1 MRAAAG
7 ILAIDQ
13 GSHASRAL
21 VYDAAGRVVA
31 HGMAAVDARRPCP
44 GWVEHD
50 AEALVRSV
58 FAAID
63 DALVQP
69 GVQGLAIEAAGL
81 ATQRSSI
88 VCWDCASGWPLS
100 PVISW
105 QDRRN
110 AAWLAGLG
118 LDPVRIHAL
127 TGLVPSPHYGAS
139 KLRWCLDH
147 LAPVR
152 EAAAAGTLACGP
164 LASFLAARLLRER
177 PFLVDP
183 ANASRTLLWDVNS
196 QDWAPE
202 LLAHFGINP
211 DWLPRCVPSRH
222 EFGTLERGGRCL
234 PMRVMTGDQAAA
246 LFAWGAPEP
255 GVFYV
260 NIGTGAFVQCLS
272 DAGGAA
278 PPGILRSVAWS
289 APGERL
295 QVLEGTVNGAGAALE
310 WLAAARGVPGQSLLE
325 PAQAVLASRVS
336 LPLFMNFVG
345 GLGSPYWQAA
355 GEPAF
360 CLAEGGSA
368 SAGPGA
374 EAAAVLE
381 SIAFLLRVNIETMA
395 THGRLGSQGTA
406 RIAISGGLAQ
416 LDPLCR
422 CLASLCGMPVSRR
435 ADVEATAQGLGWL
448 LGVRRREAER
458 PERFEPEPDPALHQR
473 FRRWREAME
482 RNIGWST

>member
-21 VYDAAGRVVA
+21 VYDADGRVVA
-31 HGMAAVDARRPCP
+31 RGEAAVDARHPRP

-50 AEALVRSV
+50 ADALLASVFDAVDAALAEPGVRS
-58 FAAID
+58 
-63 DALVQP
+63 
-69 GVQGLAIEAAGL
+69 LAIEAAGL

-88 VCWDCASGWPLS
+88 VCWDRATGQPLS
-100 PVISW
+100 PVLSW

-118 LDPVRIHAL
+118 LDPARVHAL

-152 EAAAAGTLACGP
+152 RAAADGTLACGP
-164 LASFLAARLLRER
+164 LASFLAARLLREQ
-177 PFLVDP
+177 PCVVDP
-183 ANASRTLLWDVNS
+183 ANASRTLLWDVRTG
-196 QDWAPE
+196 DWAPE
-202 LLAHFGINP
+202 LLACFGISA

-222 EFGTLERGGRCL
+222 EFGTLERGGRLL
-234 PMRVMTGDQAAA
+234 PLRVMTGDQAAA

-260 NIGTGAFVQCLS
+260 NIGTGAFVQCL
-272 DAGGAA
+272 AAPGAVT

-289 APGERL
+289 APGEHL

-310 WLAAARGVPGQSLLE
+310 WLAAMQGVPVQALLE
-325 PAQAVLASRVS
+325 VGQAIRAAPGG

-345 GLGSPYWQAA
+345 GLGSPYWHPG

-360 CLAEGGSA
+360 RNDVDRVAQS
-368 SAGPGA
+368 SPGV

-381 SIAFLLRVNIETMA
+381 SIAFLLRVNIELMGA
-395 THGRLGSQGTA
+395 AARPAPAGTA
-406 RIAISGGLAQ
+406 RVAVSGGLARV
-416 LDPLCR
+416 DALCR
-422 CLASLCGMPVSRR
+422 CLASLCGIPVLRR

-448 LGVRRREAER
+448 LATRRDEVEPPAC
-458 PERFEPEPDPALHQR
+458 FEPEPDATLEQR
-473 FRRWREAME
+473 FQRWRNELEAA
-482 RNIGWST
+482 IGWPA

>member
-21 VYDAAGRVVA
+21 VYDAAGGVAA
-31 HGMAAVDARRPCP
+31 HGMAAVDARHPQP

-63 DALVQP
+63 DALAQP

-88 VCWDCASGWPLS
+88 VCWDRVSGRPLS
-100 PVISW
+100 PVLSW

-110 AAWLAGLG
+110 AAWLGGLG

-147 LAPVR
+147 LVPVR

-164 LASFLAARLLRER
+164 LASFLAAHLLRER
-177 PFLVDP
+177 PCVVDP
-183 ANASRTLLWDVNS
+183 ANASRTLLWDVNT

-202 LLAHFGINP
+202 LLVHFGISP

-222 EFGTLERGGRCL
+222 EFGTLERGGRSL
-234 PMRVMTGDQAAA
+234 PMQVITGDQAAA

-260 NIGTGAFVQCLS
+260 NIGTGAFVQCL
-272 DAGGAA
+272 ATPGAA
-278 PPGILRSVAWS
+278 TPPGILRSVAWS
-289 APGERL
+289 APGEQL

-310 WLAAARGVPGQSLLE
+310 WLAAARGVPVEALHAEGQALLAA
-325 PAQAVLASRVS
+325 PTA
-336 LPLFMNFVG
+336 LPLFMNCVG
-345 GLGSPYWQAA
+345 GLGSPYWQPG

-360 CLAEGGSA
+360 CPAQGDDAPAAL
-368 SAGPGA
+368 GA

-381 SIAFLLRVNIETMA
+381 SIAFLLRVNVERMTIAGARA
-395 THGRLGSQGTA
+395 TSGTGR
-406 RIAISGGLAQ
+406 IVVSGGLARV
-416 LDPLCR
+416 DALCH
-422 CLASLCGMPVSRR
+422 CLANLCGMPVFRGR
-435 ADVEATAQGLGWL
+435 EVEATAQGLGWL
-448 LGVRRREAER
+448 LGVRRPRAEPAER
-458 PERFEPEPDPALHQR
+458 IEPAPDARLEQR
-473 FRRWREAME
+473 FRDWRAAMA
-482 RNIGWST
+482 RVMPMPD